1 MKKTNPI
8 AGEQFKDTESYL
20 EPEGGVSHLKLP
32 PVRNAGDVKGR
43 NVCEWKALTLQK
55 EVNFGLHQL
64 DVGVLCSHF
73 HITGQPLL
81 ESTIAL

>member
-43 NVCEWKALTLQK
+43 NVC
-55 EVNFGLHQL
+55 
-64 DVGVLCSHF
+64 
-73 HITGQPLL
+73 
-81 ESTIAL
+81 